1 MLPPQTAKCN
11 WARFGPG
18 LVYHLAQIRQT
29 GLGRSLSFQRP
40 NAGTGWNYGSGT
52 DLGQNW
58 PRTVTIAM
66 TCGADLAQIRE
77 SYFTSGAHL
86 ALVCDPYLGLI
97 RPWSVI

>member
-1 MLPPQTAKCN
+1 ME
-11 WARFGPG
+11 ARKVVLFGG
-18 LVYHLAQIRQT
+18 HGIGIANNKKQ
-29 GLGRSLSFQRP
+29 S
-40 NAGTGWNYGSGT
+40 WNYGSGT

-97 RPWSVI
+97 RPGL